1 MWLGEKMT
9 EKSMVGKKAWKE
21 FRESGLLWFIN
32 TILHV
37 FGWAI
42 VIDVDLDSGNII
54 DGYPARCKFRG
65 FDEESTAKGYENVTK
80 YLQENIFDL
89 VKDLD
94 E

>member
-1 MWLGEKMT
+1 MT
-9 EKSMVGKKAWKE
+9 EKKMVEKNTWKE

-42 VIDVDLDSGNII
+42 VIDVDLDNGDIVN
-54 DGYPARCKFRG
+54 GYPARCKFRG
-65 FDEESTAKGYENVTK
+65 FDEKCTVKGYEDVTK
-80 YLQENIFDL
+80 YLQENISDL